1 MKFASLLLAAA
12 GALTA
17 AAQPTLEEALSRIRH
32 NVEVFET
39 QLPDFVCTEKIT
51 SRTIAEKDGSV
62 EKETVVESTFSGR
75 QNHSALSKLG
85 GLSFKEERQIEM
97 VNGARWGEKTM
108 PRGVF
113 HVGGGYSSILVM
125 IFGSKGEANYS
136 FSSAEPDQGS
146 SEPAFVVAFTT
157 KNGKQKM
164 REKNGSS
171 SFQAAGRAWFD
182 PVSFEVIRLE
192 ERILAKGDE
201 PGDDL
206 PVAVEYRPVQI
217 GQNQF
222 RMPVRVSATA
232 HRVVAGQAER
242 GEYRAEYSDYRKY
255 GASSTIRYPNLE
267 PR

>member
-1 MKFASLLLAAA
+1 MKFASLWLAAA
-12 GALTA
+12 GVLA
-17 AAQPTLEEALSRIRH
+17 AASPPTFEEALSRIRH
-32 NVEVFET
+32 NVAVFET

-62 EKETVVESTFSGR
+62 EKETVVQSTFSGR

-85 GLSFKEERQIEM
+85 GLSFQEERQIET

-108 PRGVF
+108 PQGMFR
-113 HVGGGYSSILVM
+113 VGGGYSSILAM

-136 FSSAEPDQGS
+136 VSAAEPDPGG

-157 KNGKQKM
+157 RNGKQKM
-164 REKNGSS
+164 REKNGTT

-182 PVSFEVIRLE
+182 PVSFEIIRLE

-201 PGDDL
+201 PGSAL
-206 PVAVEYRPVQI
+206 PITVEYRAVQI
-217 GQNQF
+217 GENQF

-232 HRVVAGQAER
+232 RRVVAGKTER

>member
-1 MKFASLLLAAA
+1 MKFTALLLAAA
-12 GALTA
+12 GLSAA
-17 AAQPTLEEALSRIRH
+17 AAQPTFEEALSRIRH

-51 SRTIAEKDGSV
+51 SRTVAEKDGSV

-75 QNHSALSKLG
+75 QNRSALSKLG
-85 GLSFKEERQIEM
+85 GLSFKEERQIET

-108 PRGVF
+108 PQGMFR
-113 HVGGGYSSILVM
+113 VGGGYSSILAM

-136 FSSAEPDQGS
+136 LSAAEPDRGS
-146 SEPAFVVAFTT
+146 FVVAFTT

-171 SFQAAGRAWFD
+171 SYQATGRAWFD
-182 PVSFEVIRLE
+182 PVSFEIIRLE
-192 ERILAKGDE
+192 ERILAKGQE
-201 PGDDL
+201 PGDAL
-206 PVAVEYRPVQI
+206 PINVEYRPVQI
-217 GQNQF
+217 GENQF
-222 RMPVRVSATA
+222 RMPVRVSASA
-232 HRVVAGQAER
+232 HRVVAGKAER
-242 GEYRAEYSDYRKY
+242 GEYLAEYSDYRKY